1 MMLRKIIMKKAIF
14 LLFFV
19 LFSLFYNNKAKCEE
33 KFVKRIVVMPFE
45 NLTGNKTAVKLVQ
58 GEIINELRNKGYE
71 IVAEDDVKKF
81 YLNEGLRYTKY
92 VTPDITKKMKEKMNV
107 EAVLLG
113 VLTSYSEK
121 TERMGIY
128 LTLVD
133 AEECRILWVN
143 HVSFTTQDYA
153 KLLGIKPF
161 STFEEFRRMV
171 IRELLKDFQES
182 NFMKNERFYKVVVLP
197 FVNKTNFKNANI
209 IVTYLF
215 IESLYKKEDVEPV
228 YLGLVKDAFIKNRIL
243 NQPFYNKEI
252 LLKIAK
258 ELGVDYIILGSVD
271 SYVDAEF
278 EIVPETQLSV
288 RVFDAKYGKLVWY
301 DITEYRGDQD
311 IKFFDFGKI
320 RTAENTAYKAIV
332 RYIDTMRKVM
342 K

>member
-1 MMLRKIIMKKAIF
+1 
-14 LLFFV
+14 
-19 LFSLFYNNKAKCEE
+19 
-33 KFVKRIVVMPFE
+33 
-45 NLTGNKTAVKLVQ
+45 
-58 GEIINELRNKGYE
+58 
-71 IVAEDDVKKF
+71 
-81 YLNEGLRYTKY
+81 
-92 VTPDITKKMKEKMNV
+92 
-107 EAVLLG
+107 
-113 VLTSYSEK
+113 
-121 TERMGIY
+121 
-128 LTLVD
+128 
-133 AEECRILWVN
+133 
-143 HVSFTTQDYA
+143 
-153 KLLGIKPF
+153 
-161 STFEEFRRMV
+161 
-171 IRELLKDFQES
+171 
-182 NFMKNERFYKVVVLP
+182 
-197 FVNKTNFKNANI
+197 
-209 IVTYLF
+209 
-215 IESLYKKEDVEPV
+215 LYKKEDVEPV

-271 SYVDAEF
+271 SYIDAEF

>member
-1 MMLRKIIMKKAIF
+1 MMLRKIIMKKPIF

-45 NLTGNKTAVKLVQ
+45 NLTGNKTAVKIVQ

-182 NFMKNERFYKVVVLP
+182 NFMKNERFYKVAVLP
-197 FVNKTNFKNANI
+197 FVNKYVTI
-209 IVTYLF
+209 IF
-215 IESLYKKEDVEPV
+215 
-228 YLGLVKDAFIKNRIL
+228 AFL
-243 NQPFYNKEI
+243 
-252 LLKIAK
+252 
-258 ELGVDYIILGSVD
+258 
-271 SYVDAEF
+271 
-278 EIVPETQLSV
+278 
-288 RVFDAKYGKLVWY
+288 KLVLF
-301 DITEYRGDQD
+301 T
-311 IKFFDFGKI
+311 KGK
-320 RTAENTAYKAIV
+320 TATL
-332 RYIDTMRKVM
+332 
-342 K
+342 